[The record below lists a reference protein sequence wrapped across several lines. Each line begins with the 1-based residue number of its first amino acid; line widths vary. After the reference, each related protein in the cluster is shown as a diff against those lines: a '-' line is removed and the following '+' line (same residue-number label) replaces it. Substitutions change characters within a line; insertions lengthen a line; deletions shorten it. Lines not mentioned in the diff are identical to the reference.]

1 MGCQKVVE
9 GDLRMVGKLTG
20 VERRDDAIVAAP
32 EVGALVLCPFG
43 RVSDLPVGV
52 VDVHVG

>member
-1 MGCQKVVE
+1 ME